1 MSERVY
7 HRHREEAFN
16 SCPEHPNKKED
27 NCHHIFERNDKK
39 RKLLPPNF
47 PVDSRQNLIPLPIG
61 YHNLLHEIMDNTK
74 EFKRNVATRVYLAN
88 MAFNGELDLIPDR
101 LYLSDPKDMMRSKR

>member
-7 HRHREEAFN
+7 HKNRKEVFKD
-16 SCPEHPNKKED
+16 CPEKPYEQE
-27 NCHHIFERNDKK
+27 NCHHTYERNDKK

-47 PVDSRQNLIPLPIG
+47 PIDCRRNLVPLPIG

-74 EFKRNVATRVYLAN
+74 EFKRNIATRVYLAN
-88 MAFNGELDLIPDR
+88 MAFNGELDLIPER
-101 LYLSDPKDMMRSKR
+101 LYLSNPLDMMRKH